1 MADTVIYYGLAFR
14 HFSSSYLE
22 IIFNPTP
29 EVNLYEDDNNN
40 VTYGD
45 ITVHNARGYYDCEN
59 FNGLIAHCYTLL

>member
-1 MADTVIYYGLAFR
+1 MSFYKNISIFGLTVA
-14 HFSSSYLE
+14 
-22 IIFNPTP
+22 IINSDYKYP
-29 EVNLYEDDNNN
+29 EVNLYEDDNNNDDNN